1 MNWYFRING
10 INMDK
15 LLIIDKNNKLLVS
28 MDKEDWDEIIVDNSI
43 TLSSNWEGIVI
54 QLNEDYNTQW
64 DAEVII
70 KDWEIR
76 FKA

>member
-1 MNWYFRING
+1 MN
-10 INMDK
+10 K

-28 MDKEDWDEIIVDNSI
+28 MDKEDWDEILVDNSI

-54 QLNEDYNTQW
+54 QLNEDYNTHW